1 VTRHILLVVE
11 NVSLARDHRLR
22 KQATSLRA
30 AGYDVTVICRR
41 DPDNRRLEGVRV
53 LDYPPPAD
61 AGSRLAFL
69 WEYAYSWGMAA
80 ALTWRVYLSQPFHVI
95 QISGMPDIYFTIAAP
110 FRLLGVPLVLDQRD
124 LSPEVYIARYG
135 TSKGFIHR
143 VLLTCERLSFR
154 AADHVVT
161 VNETLRTVAQQR
173 GGLGA
178 DAVTV
183 VGNGPRISRATA
195 NDRSFARPQGAGA
208 GSVCCWV
215 GLMGPQDRLDL
226 ALRAVA
232 HLVHDRGRD
241 DLRTVVVGDGEERL
255 HLEQLV
261 DELGI
266 GRHVEFTGWLGEDE
280 VFHHLRTADVGLEPN
295 MEPVVSPVKVMEYM
309 ASGLPFVAFDLAET
323 RTLGEGSG
331 EYVPQGDVVAFAE
344 AIDGLL
350 SDPARRDRMGAVGR
364 QLVSERVAW
373 EHQEVA
379 YLRIFRRLLARPG
392 RHGRSGLWVG
402 SR

>member
-1 VTRHILLVVE
+1 VSGHVLLVVE

-41 DPDNRRLEGVRV
+41 DPDNHRLEGIRV
-53 LDYPPPAD
+53 LDYRAPAE
-61 AGSRLAFL
+61 AASRLGFL

-80 ALTWRVYLSQPFHVI
+80 ALTWRVYLSQGFDVI
-95 QISGMPDIYFTIAAP
+95 QISGMPDIYFAIAAP

-124 LSPEVYIARYG
+124 LSPEVYVARYSRSRG
-135 TSKGFIHR
+135 LVHR
-143 VLLTCERLSFR
+143 TLLACERLSFR
-154 AADHVVT
+154 SADHVVT
-161 VNETLRTVAQQR
+161 VNESLRAVAQER

-178 DAVTV
+178 EAVTV
-183 VGNGPRISRATA
+183 VGNGPLISRATGHPA
-195 NDRSFARPQGAGA
+195 PGQVRSAGA

-232 HLVHDRGRD
+232 HLVQECGRD
-241 DLRTVVVGDGEERL
+241 DVRAVLIGDGEERL
-255 HLEQLV
+255 HAEQLV

-266 GRHVEFTGWLGEDE
+266 RQYVEFTGWLGEDE

-295 MEPVVSPVKVMEYM
+295 MEPIVSPVKVMEYM
-309 ASGLPFVAFDLAET
+309 ASGLPFVAFDLVET

-331 EYVPQGDVVAFAE
+331 EYVPKGDVVAFAE
-344 AIDGLL
+344 AVDGLL
-350 SDPARRDRMGAVGR
+350 ADPARRNRMGAVGR
-364 QLVSERVAW
+364 QLVTERVAW

-379 YLRIFRRLLARPG
+379 YLQVFRQLLARPRG
-392 RHGRSGLWVG
+392 RRRASLSVT
-402 SR
+402 SP

>member
-1 VTRHILLVVE
+1 VSRHVLLVVE

-41 DPDNRRLEGVRV
+41 DPDNHQLEGIHV
-53 LDYPPPAD
+53 LDYRAPAD
-61 AGSRLAFL
+61 AGSHLAFL
-69 WEYAYSWGMAA
+69 WEYAYSWTMAA
-80 ALTWRVYLSQPFHVI
+80 FLTWRVYLSHRFDVI
-95 QISGMPDIYFTIAAP
+95 QISGMPDIYFAIAAP

-124 LSPEVYIARYG
+124 LAPEVYVARYG
-135 TSKGFIHR
+135 TSRGVVHR
-143 VLLTCERLSFR
+143 ALLTCERLSFR
-154 AADHVVT
+154 SADHVVT
-161 VNETLRTVAQQR
+161 VNESLRTVAQER

-178 DAVTV
+178 EEVTV
-183 VGNGPRISRATA
+183 VGNGPRMTRATSELST
-195 NDRSFARPQGAGA
+195 RGATEA

-232 HLVHDRGRD
+232 HLVQERGRD
-241 DLRTVVVGDGEERL
+241 DLRTVLIGDGEERL
-255 HLEQLV
+255 RAEQLV

-266 GRHVEFTGWLGEDE
+266 RQYVEFTGWLGEDE

-295 MEPVVSPVKVMEYM
+295 MEPIVSPVKVMEYM
-309 ASGLPFVAFDLAET
+309 ACGLPFVAFDLVET

-331 EYVPQGDVVAFAE
+331 DYVPQGDVIAFAE
-344 AIDGLL
+344 AVDGLL
-350 SDPARRDRMGAVGR
+350 TDPARRHRMGAVGR
-364 QLVSERVAW
+364 QLVTERVAW

-379 YLRIFRRLLARPG
+379 YLPIFRRLLARP
-392 RHGRSGLWVG
+392 RRRRRTGLPVT
-402 SR
+402 SP

>member
-1 VTRHILLVVE
+1 MSRHILLVVE

-41 DPDNRRLEGVRV
+41 DPDNRQLEGIRV
-53 LDYPPPAD
+53 LDYRAPAD

-69 WEYAYSWGMAA
+69 WEYAYSWTMAT
-80 ALTWRVYLSQPFHVI
+80 ALTWRVYLSHPFDVI
-95 QISGMPDIYFTIAAP
+95 QISGMPDIYFAIAAP

-124 LSPEVYIARYG
+124 LSPEVYVARYG
-135 TSKGFIHR
+135 TSRGLVHR
-143 VLLTCERLSFR
+143 ALLACERFSFR
-154 AADHVVT
+154 SADHVVT
-161 VNETLRTVAQQR
+161 VNESLRVVAQER

-183 VGNGPRISRATA
+183 VGNGPRISRATS
-195 NDRSFARPQGAGA
+195 DRLPVQRRHAGA

-226 ALRAVA
+226 ALQSVA
-232 HLVHDRGRD
+232 HLVHERGRE
-241 DLRTVVVGDGEERL
+241 DLTAVLIGDGEERV
-255 HLEQLV
+255 HAEQLV

-266 GRHVEFTGWLGEDE
+266 RPFVEFTGWLGEDE
-280 VFHHLRTADVGLEPN
+280 VFHHLLTADVGLEPN

-309 ASGLPFVAFDLAET
+309 ACGLPFVAFDLPET

-331 EYVPQGDVVAFAE
+331 EYVLPGDAEAFAE
-344 AIDGLL
+344 AIDGLFA
-350 SDPARRDRMGAVGR
+350 DPERRDRMGTFGR
-364 QLVSERVAW
+364 QIVKDRVAW

-379 YLRIFRRLLARPG
+379 YLRVFRQLLARP
-392 RHGRSGLWVG
+392 RWRRRAPLSMT
-402 SR
+402 SP

>member
-1 VTRHILLVVE
+1 MTRHILLVVE

-41 DPDNRRLEGVRV
+41 DPDNRWLEGVRV
-53 LDYPPPAD
+53 LDYPPPPD

-69 WEYAYSWGMAA
+69 WEYAYSWGMAT
-80 ALTWRVYLSQPFHVI
+80 ALTWRVYLSQPFDVI

-124 LSPEVYIARYG
+124 LSPEVYVARYG
-135 TSKGFIHR
+135 TSKGLIHR
-143 VLLTCERLSFR
+143 ALLTFERLSFR
-154 AADHVVT
+154 AADHVIT
-161 VNETLRTVAQQR
+161 VNETLRTVAQER
-173 GGLGA
+173 CGLSA

-183 VGNGPRISRATA
+183 VGNGPRISRATI
-195 NDRSFARPQGAGA
+195 DWSPTKPRGTGA

-232 HLVHDRGRD
+232 HLVHECGRD
-241 DLRTVVVGDGEERL
+241 DVRAVLVGDGEERL
-255 HLEQLV
+255 HAEQLV

-266 GRHVEFTGWLGEDE
+266 RRHVEFTGWLGEEE

-364 QLVSERVAW
+364 KLVSERVAW

-379 YLRIFRRLLARPG
+379 YLRIFRRLLARPR
-392 RHGRSGLWVG
+392 RHGRADVSVT
-402 SR
+402 SP